1 MNDQQ
6 QHPTP
11 ADAQLRAEQ
20 DAESDAK
27 KVRWF
32 FIGLFGSI
40 LGVLIAAIY
49 EPTPPASRL
58 LEKSP
63 EYVAMYT
70 DSYKAKGRRVQVRQ
84 SAIGLVVPFVLM
96 ILWVILILNFG
107 HFLRIL
113 R

>member
-6 QHPTP
+6 LQPTS

-32 FIGLFGSI
+32 LIGLFGNI
-40 LGVLIAAIY
+40 IGILIASIY

-63 EYVAMYT
+63 EYVAEYT
-70 DSYKAKGRRVQVRQ
+70 DSYKAKSRSVQLRQ
-84 SAIGLVVPFVLM
+84 SVIGLVIPYGIFIFLAILM
-96 ILWVILILNFG
+96 ES
-107 HFLRIL
+107 LR
-113 R
+113 

>member
-6 QHPTP
+6 LQPTT

-32 FIGLFGSI
+32 FIGFFGNI
-40 LGVLIAAIY
+40 IGALIASIY
-49 EPTPPASRL
+49 EPAPPASRL

-63 EYVAMYT
+63 EYVALYT
-70 DSYKAKGRRVQVRQ
+70 DSYRSKSRSIQVRQ
-84 SAIGLVVPFVLM
+84 SVIGLVVPFVLM
-96 ILWVILILNFG
+96 ILWMILLGTLI
-107 HFLRIL
+107 
-113 R
+113 

>member
-6 QHPTP
+6 LQPTS
-11 ADAQLRAEQ
+11 ADVQLRAEQ

-32 FIGLFGSI
+32 LIGLFGNI
-40 LGVLIAAIY
+40 IGILIASIY

-63 EYVAMYT
+63 EYVAAYT
-70 DSYKAKGRRVQVRQ
+70 DSYKAKSRSVQLRQ
-84 SAIGLVVPFVLM
+84 SVIGLVIPYGIFIFLAILM
-96 ILWVILILNFG
+96 ESLI
-107 HFLRIL
+107 
-113 R
+113 

>member
-6 QHPTP
+6 LQPTT

-32 FIGLFGSI
+32 FIGFFGNI
-40 LGVLIAAIY
+40 IGVLIASIY
-49 EPTPPASRL
+49 EPAPPASRL

-63 EYVAMYT
+63 EYVALYT
-70 DSYKAKGRRVQVRQ
+70 DSYRSKSRSIQVRQ
-84 SAIGLVVPFVLM
+84 SVIGLVVPFVLTL
-96 ILWVILILNFG
+96 LWVILLGALI
-107 HFLRIL
+107 
-113 R
+113 

>member
-6 QHPTP
+6 LPPTSV
-11 ADAQLRAEQ
+11 DAQLRAEQ

-32 FIGLFGSI
+32 FIGLFGNI
-40 LGVLIAAIY
+40 IGILIASIY

-63 EYVAMYT
+63 EYVAAYT
-70 DSYKAKGRRVQVRQ
+70 DSYKAKSRSVQLRQ
-84 SAIGLVVPFVLM
+84 SVIGLVIPYGIFIFLAILM
-96 ILWVILILNFG
+96 ESLI
-107 HFLRIL
+107 
-113 R
+113 

>member
-6 QHPTP
+6 LQPTS

-20 DAESDAK
+20 EAESDAK

-32 FIGLFGSI
+32 FIGLFGNI
-40 LGVLIAAIY
+40 IGILIASIY

-58 LEKSP
+58 LGEPP

-70 DSYKAKGRRVQVRQ
+70 DSYKAKSRSVQLRQ
-84 SAIGLVVPFVLM
+84 SVIGLVIPYG
-96 ILWVILILNFG
+96 ILI
-107 HFLRIL
+107 FLGIL
-113 R
+113 MESLR